1 MRLGMRELPR
11 RGADLLRGA
20 MRIAK
25 VSRNRFEDD
34 EADEADFSAFARLH
48 SDSRFG
54 HKLTRQARLNTVAG
68 SSSPA
73 TSFIVILLVLPLCLP
88 LSVWLVWQPASLEN
102 AGGGAAQAKTRPYRL
117 C

>member
-20 MRIAK
+20 MTVA
-25 VSRNRFEDD
+25 RNSFGDD
-34 EADEADFSAFARLH
+34 EASEADFSAFARLH
-48 SDSRFG
+48 SDSRLG
-54 HKLTRQARLNTVAG
+54 HKLTRPARALNSVA
-68 SSSPA
+68 SSASPA

-102 AGGGAAQAKTRPYRL
+102 AGGGGSSSQNPAL
-117 C
+117 